1 MLFLRKGALYLGG
14 MIILTLG
21 QRLFV
26 EAGLGADAL
35 DALCVG
41 LSESA
46 GLTPGTWVAATAF
59 LMMCTAA
66 VLSGRKPLAGGLVSS
81 FIFGVFFDLWARFF
95 QHFYEPDSMGIRI
108 LMYGAGILLGPLGTA
123 IYFKSG
129 FAKSALDDFIFAI
142 KDRLHLSIRVTK
154 TSVEIGLCTLAFLFG
169 GPIGIATI
177 LTAVLYGPLLQ
188 GFMNR
193 LDNMCTICVRSGL
206 HGFVKKI

>member
-1 MLFLRKGALYLGG
+1 MLLFKKGTLYLGG

-26 EAGLGADAL
+26 EAGFGADAL

-46 GLTPGTWVAATAF
+46 GLTPGTWVAVTAL
-59 LMMCTAA
+59 LMMGTAA
-66 VLSGRKPLAGGLVSS
+66 ALCRRKPLVGGLVSS
-81 FIFGVFFDLWARFF
+81 FIFGVFFDLWAQFF
-95 QHFYEPDSMGIRI
+95 QHLDKPCSTGTRI
-108 LMYGAGILLGPLGTA
+108 LMYTAGILLGPLGTA

-142 KDRLHLSIRVTK
+142 KSSLHTSVRVTK
-154 TSVEIGLCTLAFLFG
+154 TAVEVGLCVLAFLFG
-169 GPIGIATI
+169 GPIGITTV

-188 GFMNR
+188 GFMNK
-193 LDNMCTICVRSGL
+193 LDNMSANCVRSGT
-206 HGFVKKI
+206 HGFIKKI